1 MTNTGHGTKAVG
13 MEVNAI
19 IIKRQLRDC
28 EMFVMPSCIIC
39 DCAVT
44 LLGYDCIRIN
54 RVHDGSNSWS
64 VLQRGELMIFG

>member
-1 MTNTGHGTKAVG
+1 
-13 MEVNAI
+13 MEVNEI

-44 LLGYDCIRIN
+44 VLGYDCIRIN
-54 RVHDGSNSWS
+54 GVHDGCNSWS
-64 VLQRGELMIFG
+64 